1 MNGHDDNSK
10 TLQFEAVKDEPE
22 IVKPQQNRNVNDEFS
37 VARKGRGY
45 EINEKKESGNG
56 VLIALICVLTVL
68 LIGAIVL
75 AVFVIKGDK
84 KAPQPETEEAVVE
97 KTEVEEEVPEVQN
110 TTISCDLVFYPKTM
124 TEKDDGSYRV
134 KVDFLDSDGA
144 ISKTERIFINE
155 DTDIRQDG
163 ERLAL
168 EGFLYYMETAE
179 NGDEIVFKGEISEE
193 DLIAITLSFQT
204 PVEEEIVS
212 EEQTEEDEM
221 KAFEEE
227 AEKIFNEVDGI

>member
-1 MNGHDDNSK
+1 MNGYDDNSK

-37 VARKGRGY
+37 AARKGRGY

-97 KTEVEEEVPEVQN
+97 KTEEEEVPEVQN

-204 PVEEEIVS
+204 PVEEEIVLG
-212 EEQTEEDEM
+212 EQTEDEEM

>member
-1 MNGHDDNSK
+1 MNGYDDNSK

-37 VARKGRGY
+37 AARKGRGY

-97 KTEVEEEVPEVQN
+97 KTEEEEVPEVQN

>member
-1 MNGHDDNSK
+1 MNGYDDNSK

-97 KTEVEEEVPEVQN
+97 KTEEEEVPEVQN

>member
-10 TLQFEAVKDEPE
+10 TLQFEAVKEESE
-22 IVKPQQNRNVNDEFS
+22 IVKPQQNRSVNDEFS

-97 KTEVEEEVPEVQN
+97 KTEEEEVPEVQN